1 MRKTSYG
8 WQTMSKQSDLSA
20 TNAGIWTR
28 RCVTAITVSRMSNAV
43 LSQIHIKSRKDID
56 IMTKII
62 KTVSVWLPVIL
73 LVAVLTAAPTAAQ
86 GSGSVEHNIKRK
98 RRSRRYFSRFR
109 TSGLFWRVPLQIRQ
123 FCGIPDRGSM
133 GGLMRWETRY
143 LPSTQF
149 REIRWFST

>member
-86 GSGSVEHNIKRK
+86 GSGSVEQHQAEAAFKE
-98 RRSRRYFSRFR
+98 
-109 TSGLFWRVPLQIRQ
+109 VLQQ
-123 FCGIPDRGSM
+123 IPDIGTLLE
-133 GGLMRWETRY
+133 GTAADTTILWY
-143 LPSTQF
+143 P
-149 REIRWFST
+149 